1 MNSYQLSLDKVDK
14 ENKIIQDI
22 LHNNGYNASTL
33 KSISNSKKHECGT
46 EKTHW
51 SEFTYVG
58 KETRAITKVL
68 KNTRVK
74 VTYSTNN
81 TLGRLLTKKR
91 HPLKNKYEN

>member
-1 MNSYQLSLDKVDK
+1 MNNYQLSHDKMDK
-14 ENKIIQDI
+14 ENEIIQEI
-22 LHNNGYNASTL
+22 LHRNGYNTSTL
-33 KSISNSKKHECGT
+33 KSISSSKRHEHGM

-51 SEFTYVG
+51 SKFTYIS

-81 TLGRLLTKKR
+81 TLGKLLKKK
-91 HPLKNKYEN
+91 HYPLKN